1 MNENLK
7 KTTYTGLFAALIF
20 ISTLFLHV
28 PVPVASG
35 YVHFGDAM
43 LYICAM
49 LLGNPY
55 ALIAG
60 ALGEGLADVAGGFAI
75 YAPATVLIK
84 IAIGI
89 VFVFA
94 KNDKKLLTVK
104 SALFTIPA
112 GLITVGGYF
121 LADCLIDKTYAL
133 VDIPGNV
140 IQAVGSAVIFIVV
153 AFAMDKTH
161 LRDQLKL

>member
-1 MNENLK
+1 MNKNLK

-20 ISTLFLHV
+20 VLTLFLH
-28 PVPVASG
+28 VPVASG

-43 LYICAM
+43 LYICAV

-84 IAIGI
+84 IAIGV
-89 VFVFA
+89 VFAFA
-94 KNDKKLLTVK
+94 KNDKKLLTIK
-104 SALFTIPA
+104 SALFTLPA
-112 GLITVGGYF
+112 GIITVGGYF

-140 IQAVGSAVIFIVV
+140 IQTVGSAVIFIVV